1 MSWTQKKNLLG
12 FFMNHIG
19 DYQGKLL
26 DLGVGQGV
34 LAIPLGNVGYI
45 KIAGVD
51 ISKVGLELFKENAK
65 KNM

>member
-1 MSWTQKKNLLG
+1 MSWTQKKYLLG

-34 LAIPLGNVGYI
+34 LAIPLGNVGYT
-45 KIAGVD
+45 KIVGVD
-51 ISKVGLELFKENAK
+51 ISKVGLSYLK
-65 KNM
+65 KT

>member
-1 MSWTQKKNLLG
+1 
-12 FFMNHIG
+12 MNHIG